1 MDIVLGISMAPAAVQ
16 MVLLQGENADG
27 TTVDENEFAVTAD
40 DDSPTVGASDRVI
53 AAIVATREDAASAGL
68 ELSAVGVA
76 CTDQLEAATLRD
88 ALTAHKMEN
97 VMLVSAFLA
106 ATALTQ
112 SVGGA
117 MGYERTA
124 VLFVEPDT
132 ATLAIVETSDGSIAD
147 VRQESTAE
155 LTKLVAGLDELPTR
169 PGGLFL
175 VGCGVDIATIKPLL
189 EEATSLTVSA
199 PEEPET
205 ALARGAALA
214 SANAPLFA
222 SSTAA
227 LAYERD
233 PGTGALDASA
243 PPEYLSIADA
253 EPGEDGLA
261 YSAAT
266 DDEANVPTVVIE
278 GKPRRRPVL
287 LVGTAL
293 AVAAISALV
302 ALEIALTLGIHT
314 TVGLLPAPLRN
325 ILAPAQ
331 QAPAPAAGQVA
342 ATKVVAPKPLN
353 PPAAAPSPA
362 APLPAAPVPAAAP
375 IPAAPLPA
383 APVPAA
389 PVPAAPDVPVPV
401 VIPPMA
407 PAPVPP
413 VHLPHPPV
421 VQAPPPPVEPPPIH
435 IPPPHLPPPHEP
447 HPGQGPWP
455 NPAGGGPVKGP
466 GPSHGTP
473 GGGPPEGGTPPGAGA
488 PPDHGGPVGGGGPV
502 SGPGPSHG
510 TPGGG
515 PPEGGTPPGAGAP
528 PDHGGPL
535 EHGGPVSGGETP
547 GGGAPLEH
555 GGPVSGG
562 ETPSGGAPTGGSE
575 SSSGGAP
582 TGGSE
587 SSSGGAPTGGS
598 ESSGGGAS
606 SGAGESGGHR

>member
-1 MDIVLGISMAPAAVQ
+1 MDIVLGVSMAPAAVQ

-40 DDSPTVGASDRVI
+40 DDSPTVSASDRVI

-76 CTDQLEAATLRD
+76 CTDQLEAAALRD

-147 VRQESTAE
+147 VRKESTAE

-233 PGTGALDASA
+233 PGTGAVDANA
-243 PPEYLSIADA
+243 LPEYLSIADA
-253 EPGEDGLA
+253 ELGEDGLA

-266 DDEANVPTVVIE
+266 DDEASAPTVVIE

-293 AVAAISALV
+293 AVAAISAVV
-302 ALEIALTLGIHT
+302 ALEIALTLGMHT

-325 ILAPAQ
+325 IIAPAQ
-331 QAPAPAAGQVA
+331 QAPAPATGQVA
-342 ATKVVAPKPLN
+342 ATKVAAPKPLN
-353 PPAAAPSPA
+353 PPAAAPPPAAPLPAALVPAAPVPA
-362 APLPAAPVPAAAP
+362 APLPAAPMPV
-375 IPAAPLPA
+375 

-389 PVPAAPDVPVPV
+389 PVPASPDAPVPV
-401 VIPPMA
+401 VIPPIA

-435 IPPPHLPPPHEP
+435 VPPPHLPPPHEP
-447 HPGQGPWP
+447 PPGQGPWP
-455 NPAGGGPVKGP
+455 NPGGHGGPVNGP

-488 PPDHGGPVGGGGPV
+488 PPDHGGPASGGD
-502 SGPGPSHG
+502 

-515 PPEGGTPPGAGAP
+515 AP
-528 PDHGGPL
+528 T
-535 EHGGPVSGGETP
+535 EHGGPASGGETP
-547 GGGAPLEH
+547 G
-555 GGPVSGG
+555 
-562 ETPSGGAPTGGSE
+562 GGAPTGGSE
-575 SSSGGAP
+575 SSSGGA
-582 TGGSE
+582 
-587 SSSGGAPTGGS
+587 SSSR
-598 ESSGGGAS
+598 
-606 SGAGESGGHR
+606 GESGGHR